1 MLALNDLRLLHPSRC
16 ISHLSASEKEEWAL
30 MQEPSYMRIPRPIRT
45 INMKKEREKM
55 RKSSTLIASLI
66 ANLIVQVMA
75 LYDMATSYS
84 QQLAILLTNE
94 RCGTCMLSMT

>member
-1 MLALNDLRLLHPSRC
+1 
-16 ISHLSASEKEEWAL
+16 

-66 ANLIVQVMA
+66 ANLIV
-75 LYDMATSYS
+75 
-84 QQLAILLTNE
+84 
-94 RCGTCMLSMT
+94 